1 MRMQGK
7 ITEWRDDQ
15 GYGFITLNGGGERV
29 FVHIKAFR
37 SREPRP
43 KVGASIRFVMGR
55 DKQGRPC
62 AQQVEYAQASARKA
76 TTASGAKGTP
86 LALSL
91 AGGFLAIVGVL
102 ALAGQVPLA
111 ILFAYLGL
119 SLVTFGVY
127 AADKHAAQK
136 GQWRTPESTLQLL
149 ALLGGWPGALLGQR
163 LLRHK
168 SRKPSFQLVFRAA
181 VAVNVIAFAWLAS
194 GGDPRML
201 VEFLG

>member
-1 MRMQGK
+1 M
-7 ITEWRDDQ
+7 
-15 GYGFITLNGGGERV
+15 
-29 FVHIKAFR
+29 
-37 SREPRP
+37 
-43 KVGASIRFVMGR
+43 
-55 DKQGRPC
+55 
-62 AQQVEYAQASARKA
+62 
-76 TTASGAKGTP
+76 
-86 LALSL
+86 
-91 AGGFLAIVGVL
+91 L
-102 ALAGQVPLA
+102 ALAGQVPIA

-149 ALLGGWPGALLGQR
+149 ALLGGWPGALLGQQ

-181 VAVNVIAFAWLAS
+181 VILNVAAFAWIAS

-201 VEFLG
+201 VAFLG